1 MAERAPLT
9 VGSGATMPS
18 WTESAPGET
27 RIGPAEVHVWRFQ
40 LHPAPQRSPLLDVL
54 AAYIG
59 VKPLDVELA
68 TGPHG
73 KPALASTAP
82 GVHFNVSHSGSWGLV
97 AVARVEVGVDV
108 EQIRPRRAS
117 ARLTDRFLTDG
128 ERRLLQS
135 RLASHTEAA
144 FFMIWSRKEAYLKA
158 VGVGLSVPF
167 SAVDSSRDKLPD
179 LDAQGHQQ
187 TGSEPW
193 IVKEFFVDEL
203 HPATVVARA
212 AQISLTFLTFA
223 RSDA

>member
-27 RIGPAEVHVWRFQ
+27 RIGPDEVHVWRFQ
-40 LHPAPQRSPLLDVL
+40 LHPAPQKSPLLDVL

-59 VKPLDVELA
+59 VEPLDVELA

-73 KPALASTAP
+73 KPALASTAH

-97 AVARVEVGVDV
+97 AVARVDVGVDV
-108 EQIRPRRAS
+108 EHIRPRRAS
-117 ARLTDRFLTDG
+117 ERLTERFMTSG
-128 ERRLLQS
+128 ERDLLRRRAELQG
-135 RLASHTEAA
+135 EAA

-158 VGVGLSVPF
+158 IGVGLSGPF
-167 SAVDSSRDKLPD
+167 STADSSGERLPD
-179 LDAQGHQQ
+179 LDEQGRQL
-187 TGSEPW
+187 TGTTPW
-193 IVKEFFVDEL
+193 AIAEFLVDDL

-212 AQISLTFLTFA
+212 EQISLCSFTLR
-223 RSDA
+223 RSDS